1 VRRRVWWAPTD
12 DKERSDFGGMFW
24 TATVTKKTKTGFKV
38 VYDNGAPRLLPR
50 LCAAAHQP
58 AAGGTGVDAGCAA
71 DAARRRGRLGG
82 CGGCLPRAAGRLWPG
97 ARAAAGRAPGS
108 RAHAAPAPALA
119 AKAQAQSKHASFPF
133 FFPTPERDLLLGKR
147 MGTRARV
154 SVHVF
159 INYRFSCSF
168 VYLNRPPCTTQAG
181 EFCEVSNASKTDP
194 AEWLGVVARA
204 EKAGKYL
211 VRRRHTP
218 TTRGA
223 GPSTEASACVVA
235 GGLRACS
242 AGAPL
247 TRAAPPHRRVQG
259 LGGGC
264 AV

>member
-1 VRRRVWWAPTD
+1 MRRAGEADSVDAEDVFLVPPVGFGQELAPLQVVPQALAHTPRPALRLPRRR
-12 DKERSDFGGMFW
+12 KRSPNTPLF
-24 TATVTKKTKTGFKV
+24 
-38 VYDNGAPRLLPR
+38 L
-50 LCAAAHQP
+50 
-58 AAGGTGVDAGCAA
+58 
-71 DAARRRGRLGG
+71 
-82 CGGCLPRAAGRLWPG
+82 
-97 ARAAAGRAPGS
+97 
-108 RAHAAPAPALA
+108 
-119 AKAQAQSKHASFPF
+119 SFSP
-133 FFPTPERDLLLGKR
+133 PERDLLLGKR
-147 MGTRARV
+147 MGTRIF
-154 SVHVF
+154 VHVF
-159 INYRFSCSF
+159 IILTESVCSF
-168 VYLNRPPCTTQAG
+168 IYLNRPPCTAQAG